1 MIGVRLMDRIKIA
14 IVEDDIDWLKMMIAF
29 LNEEKEFMI
38 VGTATNKNEAIQLA
52 KAVDIDLIIMDIN
65 LSGNKTDG
73 IQTAAELRGFCTAKI
88 IMLSVFD
95 ESDLII
101 DSFAVGAVSFL
112 PKNKFQ
118 NLPILIKEVTA
129 QKTPFEILL
138 QDYQRLKRNEYL
150 AVLTTKEMEIFTLLE
165 QGLTQREIA
174 LKLVKSM
181 DTVKIQVTSILKK
194 LNVHSVKEAINKAN
208 FKK

>member
-1 MIGVRLMDRIKIA
+1 MGEIKIA
-14 IVEDDIDWLKMMIAF
+14 IVEDDVDWLKMMIAF

-38 VGTATNKNEAIQLA
+38 VGTATDKNEAVQLA
-52 KAVDIDLIIMDIN
+52 KAVDIDFIIMDIN

-73 IQTAAELRGFCTAKI
+73 IQAASEIGGFSKAKI
-88 IMLSVFD
+88 IMLSILD
-95 ESDLII
+95 ESEIII
-101 DSFAVGAVSFL
+101 DSFTFGAVSFV

-118 NLPILIKEVTA
+118 NIPVFIKELAA

-138 QDYQRLKRNEYL
+138 QDYQRLKRKEHL
-150 AVLTTKEMEIFTLLE
+150 AVLTATELETFTLLE

-174 LKLVKSM
+174 LKLIKSE

-194 LNVHSVKEAINKAN
+194 LNVHSVVDAIKKAN
-208 FKK
+208 LKRYGWKS